1 MNSFA
6 LSEAGLGPFGY
17 VLVFGVALA
26 GALLVHLLRRGP
38 RYTGMPAPASSEA
51 PLPPADPN
59 YPDWRHYDQPS
70 LTLDQLGA
78 LMRDIAA
85 RAGIAERLLPHLG
98 PIAEREGTF
107 LERDKFDY
115 IYIGLE
121 RGVPMFD
128 RREVI
133 ADKTMYQVFSDIAF
147 GQAVSRLIERGVSA
161 ATDEQIADERQAILG
176 GIDRRWGNQFAAER
190 AGVRSP
196 AERYE

>member
-6 LSEAGLGPFGY
+6 LSEAGLGPLGY
-17 VLVFGVALA
+17 VLAFGVALA

-38 RYTGMPAPASSEA
+38 RRYTGMPAPTPSEA
-51 PLPPADPN
+51 PLPPADPD
-59 YPDWRHYDQPS
+59 YPDWRQYDQPS
-70 LTLDQLGA
+70 LSLDQLGA
-78 LMRDIAA
+78 LMRDIAVRA
-85 RAGIAERLLPHLG
+85 RIPQRLLPHLG
-98 PIAEREGTF
+98 PIAGPEGTF

-147 GQAVSRLIERGVSA
+147 GLAVNKLIESGVSA
-161 ATDEQIADERQAILG
+161 ATDEQIADERQAILAR
-176 GIDRRWGNQFAAER
+176 IDRRWGNQFALDR
-190 AGVRSP
+190 AHEAGR
-196 AERYE
+196 RGGQ